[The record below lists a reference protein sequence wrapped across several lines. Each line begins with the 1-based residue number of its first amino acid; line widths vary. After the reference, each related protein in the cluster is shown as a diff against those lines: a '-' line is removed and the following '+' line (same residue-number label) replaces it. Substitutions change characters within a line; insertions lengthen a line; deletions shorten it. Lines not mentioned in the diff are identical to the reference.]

1 MKGDSFRNRR
11 NGFET
16 MDGGAAGGSDAGKKA
31 GAGKIAGIV
40 IAVIVILVLASNSA
54 YEIKEKEQAV
64 LITLGQAQA
73 VTDPG
78 LHFKIP
84 FIQQVRK
91 VNTTIQGF
99 TIGYNSDTNEVD
111 DDESLMI
118 TSDFNF
124 IDVDFYVEYRYSDP
138 VKALYASQDP
148 LAILRNISQS
158 CIRTVISSYSVDDV
172 LTTGKNEIQ
181 ASIRE
186 MILARLEEQDIGIQ
200 LVNITIQD
208 SEPPTVEVMEA
219 FKSVET
225 AKQGKETA
233 LNNANKYRNEQIPLA
248 QAQADGI
255 IKDAEAQKT
264 ERINEALA
272 QVARFNAMYEEY
284 IKNPA
289 ITKQRMFYEA
299 MEDILPDL
307 KVIIESPNG
316 NTQTFYP
323 LESFTNPA
331 GTSSDTGSGT
341 TGGSNSSTGN
351 SGNTGSYG
359 PSAGSGGNTGSNNT
373 SAGNG
378 DTADGN
384 HAAANN

>member
-16 MDGGAAGGSDAGKKA
+16 MDGGAQKA
-31 GAGKIAGIV
+31 PPKFGTGKIAVII
-40 IAVIVILVLASNSA
+40 IAVIIFIFLGMNAT
-54 YEIKEKEQAV
+54 YEIKEQEQAV
-64 LITLGQAQA
+64 LITLGRAQA
-73 VTDPG
+73 VTEPG

-91 VNTTIQGF
+91 VNTTIQGL
-99 TIGYNSDTNEVD
+99 TIGYDSDTNETNE
-111 DDESLMI
+111 DESLMI

-138 VKALYASQDP
+138 VKMLYASQDP
-148 LAILRNISQS
+148 LEILKNISQS
-158 CIRTVISSYSVDDV
+158 CIRTVIGSYPVDDV

-181 ASIRE
+181 AAIRE
-186 MILARLEEQDIGIQ
+186 MILERLSVQDIGIQ

-208 SEPPTVEVMEA
+208 SEPPTQEVMEA

-233 LNNANKYRNEQIPLA
+233 LNNANKYRNEQLPLA
-248 QAQADGI
+248 QAEADRI
-255 IKDAEAQKT
+255 VKDAEAQKT

-289 ITKQRMFYEA
+289 ITRRRMFYET
-299 MEDILPDL
+299 MESVLPDL

-316 NTQTFYP
+316 NTQTIYP
-323 LESFTNPA
+323 LESFTDPGRYDTSESGN
-331 GTSSDTGSGT
+331 GSSDSAANTGSGSASGGLNSSPSRTSAADT
-341 TGGSNSSTGN
+341 TDESADGGSGQ
-351 SGNTGSYG
+351 
-359 PSAGSGGNTGSNNT
+359 T
-373 SAGNG
+373 SAAQ
-378 DTADGN
+378 D
-384 HAAANN
+384 

>member
-1 MKGDSFRNRR
+1 
-11 NGFET
+11 
-16 MDGGAAGGSDAGKKA
+16 MDGGGSGSGKKS
-31 GAGKIAGIV
+31 GTGKIAGIV
-40 IAVIVILVLASNSA
+40 ITVIIILFLASNSA

-73 VTDPG
+73 VTEPG

-84 FIQQVRK
+84 FIQQVKK

-181 ASIRE
+181 ATIRE
-186 MILARLEEQDIGIQ
+186 MILARLENQDIGVQ

-208 SEPPTVEVMEA
+208 SEPPTLEVMEA

-284 IKNPA
+284 IKNPTV
-289 ITKQRMFYEA
+289 TKQRMFYEA

-323 LESFTNPA
+323 LESFTDP
-331 GTSSDTGSGT
+331 TG
-341 TGGSNSSTGN
+341 
-351 SGNTGSYG
+351 
-359 PSAGSGGNTGSNNT
+359 
-373 SAGNG
+373 
-378 DTADGN
+378 
-384 HAAANN
+384 

>member
-1 MKGDSFRNRR
+1 MGSGSFRNFR

-16 MDGGAAGGSDAGKKA
+16 VGGGQERSPRPSKKIP
-31 GAGKIAGIV
+31 GGKIAAFVILALV
-40 IAVIVILVLASNSA
+40 IAVLALNSA
-54 YEIKEKEQAV
+54 YEIKEQEQAV
-64 LITLGQAQA
+64 LITLGRAQA
-73 VTDPG
+73 VTEPG

-99 TIGYNSDTNEVD
+99 SIGYDTESNELNEE
-111 DDESLMI
+111 ESLMI

-138 VKALYASQDP
+138 VKALFASRAP
-148 LAILRNISQS
+148 LDILKNISQS
-158 CIRTVISSYSVDDV
+158 CIRTVIGSYPVDDV

-186 MILARLEEQDIGIQ
+186 MILNRLADQDLGIQ

-219 FKSVET
+219 FKAVES

-233 LNNANKYRNEQIPLA
+233 LNNANKYRNEQLPSA

-255 IKDAEAQKT
+255 IKDAEARKM
-264 ERINEALA
+264 ERINEATA
-272 QVARFNAMYEEY
+272 QVARFNAMYAEY
-284 IKNPA
+284 IKNPV

-299 MEDILPDL
+299 MENVLPGL
-307 KVIIESPNG
+307 KVVIE
-316 NTQTFYP
+316 
-323 LESFTNPA
+323 
-331 GTSSDTGSGT
+331 
-341 TGGSNSSTGN
+341 
-351 SGNTGSYG
+351 
-359 PSAGSGGNTGSNNT
+359 GSGGNMQTIYPLDSFTGNDETT
-373 SAGNG
+373 SVENG
-378 DTADGN
+378 EEPAQPDSVSGENPPAQD
-384 HAAANN
+384 